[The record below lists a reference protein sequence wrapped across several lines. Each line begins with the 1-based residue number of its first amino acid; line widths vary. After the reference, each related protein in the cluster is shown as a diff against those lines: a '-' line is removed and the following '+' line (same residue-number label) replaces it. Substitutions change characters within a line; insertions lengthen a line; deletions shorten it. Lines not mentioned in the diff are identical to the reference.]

1 MKIRNGVKGMEGMR
15 IEERGGE
22 RRGGDTPPP
31 PAAEGVVWHR
41 MWVKRKTSLDL
52 AVHTSS
58 DLLMFKTENKYR

>member
-31 PAAEGVVWHR
+31 AAGMVWHR
-41 MWVKRKTSLDL
+41 M
-52 AVHTSS
+52 
-58 DLLMFKTENKYR
+58 